1 MMFDAEGR
9 DKLSKLIIYLMKLSD
24 AIVSVY
30 REYPTYKLEKIASTY
45 SITKSTSKE
54 HDSSCGWASLC
65 SNINKHW
72 H

>member
-65 SNINKHW
+65 WNINKH
-72 H
+72 

>member
-1 MMFDAEGR
+1 MFDAEGR

-65 SNINKHW
+65 WNINKH
-72 H
+72 